1 LGVLLDVEQRRIDE
15 WFFESFF
22 EDVRVDFL
30 QGVCV
35 FFIHLCLIDGFAV
48 LHREQAVGLLWL
60 VDFPP
65 IVKDDVFE
73 MLQEEFEIVLDELF
87 LDLMFDC
94 FEEILFLQFGLY
106 LLGDFAF
113 SLGPLSFG
121 EVVARLRFHA
131 SFFL

>member
-1 LGVLLDVEQRRIDE
+1 
-15 WFFESFF
+15 
-22 EDVRVDFL
+22 
-30 QGVCV
+30 
-35 FFIHLCLIDGFAV
+35 

-73 MLQEEFEIVLDELF
+73 MLQEKFEIVLDKLF
-87 LDLMFDC
+87 LDLLFDC
-94 FEEILFLQFGLY
+94 FEEILFLQFGFD

-113 SLGPLSFG
+113 SLGLLSFG

-131 SFFL
+131 SLFL